1 MDKMALEEAA
11 TASNESRVFLKY
23 RHPSLI
29 SLQDRRSFDFMPG
42 VLPCSSATSRCSL
55 RVGVGVLCHA
65 CLPNQE
71 RDATICLGE
80 KRNPHNL

>member
-1 MDKMALEEAA
+1 MDKMALDEVA
-11 TASNESRVFLKY
+11 TASNEGRVFFKR

-29 SLQDRRSFDFMPG
+29 VLQNRCSFDVMPG
-42 VLPCSSATSRCSL
+42 IRPCSSGSSRSSL

-65 CLPNQE
+65 PLPNLE
-71 RDATICLGE
+71 KDATISLGE